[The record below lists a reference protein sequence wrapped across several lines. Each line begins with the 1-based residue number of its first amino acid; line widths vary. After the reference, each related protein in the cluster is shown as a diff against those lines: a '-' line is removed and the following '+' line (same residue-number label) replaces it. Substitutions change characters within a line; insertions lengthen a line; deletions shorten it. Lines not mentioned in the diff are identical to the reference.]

1 MLVLLVASSTAS
13 TEYTITVTPCAAN
26 SLRVNVKLRQPSSAT
41 SALQRALDDTL
52 RVEGLNELPGAF
64 ICPPTTAQTM
74 ELTSTLPTK
83 THGNLQAVLST
94 DGESISFTRVD
105 TGAKYFEARPVLE
118 SLPRGDDTSLDG
130 YLQAVLTL
138 AAGDASERLY
148 GLGQGEWNKPPGG
161 CPSGPQ
167 HVVPQARNGQT
178 INLLQTK
185 FHIAVPTMV
194 SSAGYAF
201 VFNMPGYGSV
211 SLGPHGTG
219 GAKWNAT
226 AALSLDFWVSG
237 LPEGAPHPMA
247 PLYTQYADATGHAPP
262 LREDAML
269 FWQSRNRYK
278 STDIAL
284 NVARRYAQ
292 LDLPVGILV
301 IDYKNMVHDGDFVP
315 DASCY
320 PSVAALSK
328 GVRATLNATTVFSFW
343 PEVLRDAKAFARLN
357 SSGCLTNRDLDPH
370 GYAIAADRRA
380 CRELIWSTYVKPT
393 YFDQGVTAY
402 WLDETDGEGT
412 DAGYDPFR
420 GGYLTQWGPK
430 AFASNTWVNN
440 YISIFTEHLRA
451 QGGAVPVDAHTDE
464 PYSEVEPNPDAE
476 PPLALVRGVWA
487 GGQRYGVVLW
497 SSDIQSN
504 FETLAAMVPQGV
516 HASMSGIPYWTTDVG
531 GYGCNVAPPTSG
543 AYMRELIV
551 RWYQFGLFCPIF
563 RTHGCRNGP
572 SEPNVAP
579 CMPAQQS
586 CGFNE
591 VWSYGPDVQALL
603 EGYVKLRATSLRPY
617 IRELSRNVTR
627 FGVPTMRPLSYEFP
641 ADSGASMIDD
651 QYMLGPNLLVAPV
664 TKQGATSREV
674 YFPCDQGTGSTRWE
688 SFFDASVV
696 VVCGSQSVE
705 VPAPLESI
713 PVYRRR

>member
-1 MLVLLVASSTAS
+1 MNRVYYSSLTAARDSHAPVLLVVSSTAS

-201 VFNMPGYGSV
+201 VFNMPGYGNV

-247 PLYTQYADATGHAPP
+247 PLYSVRGRDRPRAATAGG
-262 LREDAML
+262 RD
-269 FWQSRNRYK
+269 
-278 STDIAL
+278 
-284 NVARRYAQ
+284 
-292 LDLPVGILV
+292 
-301 IDYKNMVHDGDFVP
+301 VP
-315 DASCY
+315 
-320 PSVAALSK
+320 
-328 GVRATLNATTVFSFW
+328 GGRAT
-343 PEVLRDAKAFARLN
+343 
-357 SSGCLTNRDLDPH
+357 
-370 GYAIAADRRA
+370 
-380 CRELIWSTYVKPT
+380 
-393 YFDQGVTAY
+393 VTSR
-402 WLDETDGEGT
+402 
-412 DAGYDPFR
+412 P
-420 GGYLTQWGPK
+420 
-430 AFASNTWVNN
+430 
-440 YISIFTEHLRA
+440 ISR
-451 QGGAVPVDAHTDE
+451 
-464 PYSEVEPNPDAE
+464 
-476 PPLALVRGVWA
+476 
-487 GGQRYGVVLW
+487 
-497 SSDIQSN
+497 
-504 FETLAAMVPQGV
+504 
-516 HASMSGIPYWTTDVG
+516 SMS
-531 GYGCNVAPPTSG
+531 
-543 AYMRELIV
+543 
-551 RWYQFGLFCPIF
+551 
-563 RTHGCRNGP
+563 
-572 SEPNVAP
+572 
-579 CMPAQQS
+579 
-586 CGFNE
+586 
-591 VWSYGPDVQALL
+591 
-603 EGYVKLRATSLRPY
+603 RAGTRSL
-617 IRELSRNVTR
+617 
-627 FGVPTMRPLSYEFP
+627 
-641 ADSGASMIDD
+641 
-651 QYMLGPNLLVAPV
+651 
-664 TKQGATSREV
+664 TSRSA
-674 YFPCDQGTGSTRWE
+674 CSSSTTRTWCTTATLCPTPAAIRP
-688 SFFDASVV
+688 SRPSQR
-696 VVCGSQSVE
+696 VCAL
-705 VPAPLESI
+705 P
-713 PVYRRR
+713 